1 MAIENKSHCAVILI
15 ESAATK
21 ACAQA
26 KETKSRQESAVG

>member
-26 KETKSRQESAVG
+26 KETKNRQEGAVG